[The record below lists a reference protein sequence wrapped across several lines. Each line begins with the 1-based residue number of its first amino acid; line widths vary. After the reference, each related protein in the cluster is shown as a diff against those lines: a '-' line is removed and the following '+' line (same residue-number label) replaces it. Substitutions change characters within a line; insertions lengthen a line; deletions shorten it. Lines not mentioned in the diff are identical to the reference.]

1 MTRRVDIALTVLL
14 SIGAIAVA
22 LGPDGGGPLAVAL
35 APAATLPLLWWRS
48 APLLAAV
55 ALTAGSIVSAV
66 PTFMQTRC
74 GAMIPAALLIAFSV
88 ASRSDRRDAVA
99 GLAALLFAL
108 GVLLVTDPLLDT
120 GALFVPALCGALWG
134 AGRVVRARTRL
145 ARELRAR
152 ATDLAGR
159 RAEVARLRLE
169 VERSR
174 LGRDI
179 DAATRGRLRAI
190 VAGARRAVD
199 LDVPGRQAA
208 FAEIERTARASLHE
222 MRAVLGTLRADVGTV
237 SAAASTPAPPAAKAP
252 VMSALVCAA
261 TLACAAAVVAIAAL
275 GVDVGEGG
283 AAGALVAVA
292 ALAYACGAHARPA
305 PGLAATVALLA
316 ALELATTS
324 ATVVPG
330 LLCVPGPWLAGR
342 LVRSGRVLVE
352 QLAQRTRELQS
363 AEDALAALTVEHER
377 ARVARELHD
386 IVAHHLAVVV
396 LHAGAGRLAATVQPE
411 RAAARLD
418 AIRTSAEEAI
428 EELGRLVGL
437 AELDHRGDRLPALLD
452 DARSAGLEVTAE
464 TPGLD
469 VLLPARVAEDTYRI
483 VREGLTNALKHA
495 PGSAVHVTVRVV
507 ADAVRIEIHDS
518 DARRTAARPAL
529 SATGSGLGLLGMRER
544 VTAAGGALAA
554 GPDGDGGWSLEASL
568 PISPLAAASA
578 DTPPRGP
585 EVRRSG

>member
-1 MTRRVDIALTVLL
+1 
-14 SIGAIAVA
+14 
-22 LGPDGGGPLAVAL
+22 
-35 APAATLPLLWWRS
+35 
-48 APLLAAV
+48 
-55 ALTAGSIVSAV
+55 
-66 PTFMQTRC
+66 
-74 GAMIPAALLIAFSV
+74 
-88 ASRSDRRDAVA
+88 
-99 GLAALLFAL
+99 
-108 GVLLVTDPLLDT
+108 
-120 GALFVPALCGALWG
+120 
-134 AGRVVRARTRL
+134 
-145 ARELRAR
+145 
-152 ATDLAGR
+152 
-159 RAEVARLRLE
+159 
-169 VERSR
+169 
-174 LGRDI
+174 
-179 DAATRGRLRAI
+179 
-190 VAGARRAVD
+190 
-199 LDVPGRQAA
+199 
-208 FAEIERTARASLHE
+208 
-222 MRAVLGTLRADVGTV
+222 
-237 SAAASTPAPPAAKAP
+237 
-252 VMSALVCAA
+252 
-261 TLACAAAVVAIAAL
+261 
-275 GVDVGEGG
+275 
-283 AAGALVAVA
+283 
-292 ALAYACGAHARPA
+292 
-305 PGLAATVALLA
+305 
-316 ALELATTS
+316 
-324 ATVVPG
+324 
-330 LLCVPGPWLAGR
+330 
-342 LVRSGRVLVE
+342 VLVE

-568 PISPLAAASA
+568 PISPLAANSAGGRAHEPLAAASA